1 METIEPINAEQQAKV
16 IQRVAYYIEL
26 ASDLYGRKFSDI
38 DVVFNLRGKAAGMY
52 RCYVPKGK
60 GLPLLNILG
69 VTSRPIKREIRFN
82 PWLFA
87 KYPEDSY
94 DNTIPHE
101 VAHYLSDCLYGLNK
115 IKPHGH
121 EWKSIMQ
128 DLGAEPKVRG
138 SYTLEGIPVRN
149 IKRYSY
155 ACACRHVQ
163 LTSYRHQKIQK
174 GVQQY
179 SCRDCGEV
187 LTPVCKSRVLAG

>member
-1 METIEPINAEQQAKV
+1 METIQPINAEQQAKV
-16 IQRVAYYIEL
+16 VQRVGYYIEM
-26 ASDLYGRKFSDI
+26 ASDLYEQKFSDI

-52 RCYVPKGK
+52 RCYSPKSARHR
-60 GLPLLNILG
+60 LLNVLG
-69 VTSRPIKREIRFN
+69 AASRPIKREIRFN

-101 VAHYLSDCLYGLNK
+101 VAHYLSDCLYGLNR

-121 EWKSIMQ
+121 EWKSIMRN
-128 DLGAEPKVRG
+128 LGAEPTVRG

-149 IKRYSY
+149 IKRYGY
-155 ACACRHVQ
+155 ACACRQVQ

-174 GVQQY
+174 GTQQY
-179 SCRDCGEV
+179 RCRDCNEI
-187 LTPVCKSRVLAG
+187 LTPICKGAELVD